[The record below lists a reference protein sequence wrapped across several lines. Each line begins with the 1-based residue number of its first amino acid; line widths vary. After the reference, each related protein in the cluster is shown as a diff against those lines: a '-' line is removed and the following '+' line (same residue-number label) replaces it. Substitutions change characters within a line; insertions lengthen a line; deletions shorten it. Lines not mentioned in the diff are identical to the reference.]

1 MKTSTNV
8 WLAILA
14 VIILVPVI
22 FFALT
27 GYIPGLSALFGA
39 TKPRDLGVTYTEE
52 DKNSAIKK
60 SGATYGEL
68 PSSTSDGS
76 SIQFVG
82 SHEINTSWS
91 SAEMTALLND
101 RPWKYWPIS
110 DVQLRIN
117 SDNTAEMSGI
127 VNADKLRGYGAGIG
141 VPGAVVDRVSILPK
155 EAAFYLKGSGSLA
168 GNNIDNFDITSAQL
182 GRLSIPT
189 SVLLSYQKIVDR
201 AYAEDVVSELSKYSG
216 KKGAIV
222 DFINGRLSWVSGFF
236 AKKAGF
242 SEGKVYFE
250 GSLPDEELTVR

>member
-1 MKTSTNV
+1 MKTSTKV
-8 WLAILA
+8 WLVILA

-22 FFALT
+22 FFALA

-117 SDNTAEMSGI
+117 SDNTVEMSG
-127 VNADKLRGYGAGIG
+127 VVSAEKLRGYGAGIG
-141 VPGAVVDRVSILPK
+141 VPGAVIDRVSLLPA
-155 EAAFYLKGSGSLA
+155 EAAFYLKGSGSLS
-168 GNNIDNFDITSAQL
+168 DNKVASFDISNAQL

-189 SVLLSYQKIVDR
+189 SVLLSYQKIIDH

-236 AKKAGF
+236 AKKAEF